1 MTNAINLVSKVLKI
15 DKHKI
20 KKNSKNK
27 DFDEWDSL
35 ASIRI
40 FLEIEKII
48 KKKIDH
54 NYISKLNSIE
64 EIDKII
70 KEK

>member
-40 FLEIEKII
+40 FLAIEKII
-48 KKKIDH
+48 KKK
-54 NYISKLNSIE
+54 
-64 EIDKII
+64 
-70 KEK
+70 

>member
-1 MTNAINLVSKVLKI
+1 MTKAINLVSKVLKI

-40 FLEIEKII
+40 FLAIEKII

>member
-1 MTNAINLVSKVLKI
+1 MTSAIDLVSKVLKI
-15 DKHKI
+15 DKYKI
-20 KKNSKNK
+20 KKNSKSEN
-27 DFDEWDSL
+27 FDEWDSL

-40 FLEIEKII
+40 FLAIEKII
-48 KKKIDH
+48 KKKLDH
-54 NYISKLNSIE
+54 AYISKLNSIE